1 VTVNSEMVEGRV
13 PRASFPTMEFPEQ
26 LRYSEEHE
34 WVAVEGVRARVGIT
48 DYAQDSLGDVVY
60 VELPGTDANVM
71 AHASCAEIES
81 TKSVSEI
88 FSPVTGTIVEVND
101 ALDDA
106 PEQVN
111 ADPYGGGWIFVVEM
125 ADPSEVDALLDAAA
139 YRALVEEA

>member
-1 VTVNSEMVEGRV
+1 
-13 PRASFPTMEFPEQ
+13 MEFPEQ

-34 WVAVEGVRARVGIT
+34 WVAVDDVRARIGIT
-48 DYAQDSLGDVVY
+48 DFAQDSLGDVVY
-60 VELPGTDANVM
+60 VELPGIGANVM

-88 FSPVTGTIVEVND
+88 FSPVTGTIVEVNS

-111 ADPYGGGWIFVVEM
+111 SDPYGAGWIFVVEM
-125 ADPSEVDALLDAAA
+125 ADPSEVDGLLDAAG
-139 YRALVEEA
+139 YRALVEEG

>member
-1 VTVNSEMVEGRV
+1 
-13 PRASFPTMEFPEQ
+13 MEFPEQ

-34 WVAVEGVRARVGIT
+34 WVAVEDGRARVGIT
-48 DYAQDSLGDVVY
+48 DFAQDSLGDVVY
-60 VELPGTDANVM
+60 VELPGVGANVM

-88 FSPVTGTIVEVND
+88 FSPVTGTIVEVNA

-111 ADPYGGGWIFVVEM
+111 ADPYGAGWLFKVTLASGGELPAGM
-125 ADPSEVDALLDAAA
+125 LSADDYLELTK
-139 YRALVEEA
+139 EAG

>member
-1 VTVNSEMVEGRV
+1 MN
-13 PRASFPTMEFPEQ
+13 FPEE

-34 WVAVEGVRARVGIT
+34 WVAVDGVRARIGIT
-48 DYAQDSLGDVVY
+48 DFAQDSLGDVVY
-60 VELPGTDANVM
+60 VELPGIGANVM

-88 FSPVTGTIVEVND
+88 FSPVTGTIVEVNS

-111 ADPYGGGWIFVVEM
+111 SDPYGAGWIFVVEM
-125 ADPSEVDALLDAAA
+125 ADPSEVDGLLDAAG
-139 YRALVEEA
+139 YRALVEEG

>member
-1 VTVNSEMVEGRV
+1 MLAVRDREL
-13 PRASFPTMEFPEQ
+13 ASAAMEFPEQ

-34 WVAVEGVRARVGIT
+34 WIAVDGGRARIGIT
-48 DYAQDSLGDVVY
+48 DFAQDSLGDVVY
-60 VELPGTDANVM
+60 VELPGVGANVM

-88 FSPVTGTIVEVND
+88 FSPVTGTIVEVNS

-111 ADPYGGGWIFVVEM
+111 SDPYGGGWIFVVEM
-125 ADPSEVDALLDAAA
+125 ADPAEVDGLLDAAA